1 MKDGKQKGRADGQR
15 KRDKKTLEE
24 GKGGLNNGKK
34 KGTRRNRTKYIYYR
48 RQ

>member
-24 GKGGLNNGKK
+24 GGLNNGKK
-34 KGTRRNRTKYIYYR
+34 
-48 RQ
+48 